1 MKLKDRLANILGL
14 AATPAITPKANKPT
28 LGPRVIKKSISQ
40 VRADIADWS
49 HAKKIAQRADNPR
62 FYKLQDLYDQVS
74 NDALLTS
81 QMSNR
86 MEVTI
91 SAAYQ
96 LADADGNIDEK
107 MTAAL
112 VSIPVMQDIVKAI
125 LESEYYGYSI
135 IELSADRNGTET
147 MELLPRRNFAPVDGR
162 FYPDANGEKYIEYR
176 TLREYGKY
184 ILEFNSTH
192 LGLLNKTV
200 PHVLFKKFAQSCWS
214 ELCEIY
220 GIPPRYIKTN
230 TNDDAML
237 NRAETML
244 KEMGAAAAFVIDSEE
259 EFSFAQ
265 GTSTNGD
272 VYNNLIRLCNQ
283 ENSLVISGAII
294 GQDTENGNYSKEQAS
309 IKILDRLINS
319 DRRMVEVYMNSQVI
333 PALVR
338 IGWLPAAAQNLQFRF
353 STADDP
359 EKLWQMVTGLLPYKD
374 IDNDWLVEQF
384 GIPVRDKQL
393 GTPTLEASMEAKL
406 MNHITRGDPHFFQ

>member
-1 MKLKDRLANILGL
+1 MKLKDRLVNILGL
-14 AATPAITPKANKPT
+14 AATSAPTPKANKPV

-49 HAKKIAQRADNPR
+49 HAKKIAQKADNPR

-81 QMSNR
+81 QINNR
-86 MEVTI
+86 MEATI
-91 SAAYQ
+91 SAPYQ

-107 MTAAL
+107 TTAAL
-112 VSIPVMQDIVKAI
+112 VAIPV
-125 LESEYYGYSI
+125 GYSI
-135 IELSADRNGTET
+135 IELSADRSDIEE

-162 FYPDANGEKYIEYR
+162 FYPDANGDKYIEYR
-176 TLREYGKY
+176 TLREYGRY
-184 ILEFNSTH
+184 ILEFNSKH

-283 ENSLVISGAII
+283 ENSLLISGAII

-309 IKILDRLINS
+309 IGILDRLIDS

>member
-14 AATPAITPKANKPT
+14 AATSAPTPKANKPV

-62 FYKLQDLYDQVS
+62 FYKLQDLYDQVN

-81 QMSNR
+81 QINNR
-86 MEVTI
+86 MEATI
-91 SAAYQ
+91 SAPYQ

-107 MTAAL
+107 TTAAL
-112 VSIPVMQDIVKAI
+112 VAIPVMQDIVKAI

-135 IELSADRNGTET
+135 IELSADRNGTEE

-162 FYPDANGEKYIEYR
+162 FYPDANGDKYIEYR
-176 TLREYGKY
+176 TLREYGRY
-184 ILEFNSTH
+184 ILEFNSKH

-230 TNDDAML
+230 TNDEAML
-237 NRAETML
+237 SRAESML
-244 KEMGAAAAFVIDSEE
+244 RDMGAAAAFVIDSEE

-283 ENSLVISGAII
+283 ENSLLISGAII
-294 GQDTENGNYSKEQAS
+294 GQDTENGNYSKEEAS
-309 IKILDRLINS
+309 IKILDRLVNS
-319 DRRMVEVYMNSQVI
+319 DRRMVETYMNSQVI

-338 IGWLPAAAQNLQFRF
+338 IGWLPADALKLKFCY

-374 IDNDWLVEQF
+374 IDNDWLVEKF
-384 GIPVRDKQL
+384 GIPVSDKQF
-393 GTPTLEASMEAKL
+393 GVASMTAKL
-406 MNHITRGDPHFFQ
+406 EEHITRGDPNFFQ